1 MSLTTQDRI
10 QNPPVPDY
18 LAPIASELS
27 QVDETISSELD
38 SGVKM
43 VRDVTGHILDAG
55 GKRLRP
61 SLVLLS
67 GRACLYDCD
76 DSHLIRVA
84 AVAELIHMATL
95 LHDDVIDDAESRR
108 GRITANRFWGNQV
121 SVLTGDYMLARAFS
135 LLAADGDI
143 ALLAHKNEKILIS
156 YMGSD
161 LLGDVNR
168 RGRYTLFGKILVAI
182 NKYFADKYD
191 YVIVK
196 SQQLSE
202 TLKPGV
208 NHDIIPNGVDLDT
221 FTEKIKSAARTSLK
235 IPEDQKL
242 ILFVA
247 DPPRL
252 EKNFKLARES
262 IKLLNDDSIMFTVV
276 SGIPKDRLV
285 LFYNAADVLLLTSI
299 HEGSPNNIKEA
310 MACNCPIVATDVGDV
325 QWVIGNTDGCYL
337 ASSAP
342 DDIAN
347 KLALALEF
355 SKKYGRTT
363 GRDRIVELGLDSNTI
378 ARKIISVY
386 HHLLSRDKR

>member
-1 MSLTTQDRI
+1 MKVLFVGSGNSEFGISPIVRKQGESLIRHHIDLCYFSIMGRGVWGYVTHLFKLKKR
-10 QNPPVPDY
+10 
-18 LAPIASELS
+18 LS
-27 QVDETISSELD
+27 SDQFDLIHAHYGL
-38 SGVKM
+38 SGV
-43 VRDVTGHILDAG
+43 
-55 GKRLRP
+55 
-61 SLVLLS
+61 
-67 GRACLYDCD
+67 
-76 DSHLIRVA
+76 
-84 AVAELIHMATL
+84 
-95 LHDDVIDDAESRR
+95 
-108 GRITANRFWGNQV
+108 
-121 SVLTGDYMLARAFS
+121 
-135 LLAADGDI
+135 I
-143 ALLAHKNEKILIS
+143 ALLARKNEKILVS

-168 RGRYTLFGKILVAI
+168 RGHYTLFGKLLVAI

-221 FTEKIKSAARTSLK
+221 FTEKIKSAARTFLK

-252 EKNFKLARES
+252 EKNFKLARQS

-325 QWVIGNTDGCYL
+325 RWVIGNTDGCYL

-342 DDIAN
+342 DDIAD
-347 KLALALEF
+347 KLELALEF

-378 ARKIISVY
+378 ARKIIAVY
-386 HHLLSRDKR
+386 HHLLSREKR